1 MFFKTI
7 FRMEFRPRSLL
18 LLLCL
23 FSAET
28 ACRAEEIKTTGAIFL
43 NQVYGARAAALGGAM
58 AGVAEDGQTIFSNPA
73 GLARL
78 PQKELQLTHNEWYLG
93 LRSEALTFCGPLSPQ
108 DGAGIQAFFSYLTG
122 LEKTEGPES
131 GAGAFG
137 LYQGYVGA
145 AWGHAF
151 SSSLSVGAGV
161 KAVTESIDVYSAWT
175 AAADLGLFV
184 TELFPGLNGGITLK
198 HLGLP
203 LRLRQSGDP
212 LPASLGLG
220 VGYRG
225 FSPRLLLVAELEKP
239 WTQDLIG
246 KVGVEY
252 NFQDLIIFR
261 AGYTVSALGGGLSPA
276 NNLSLGLGVEISDYK
291 IDYTF
296 QPGAELGNLHRIA
309 LTFPFGRSL
318 AEEEKNVRRLE
329 AKVKER
335 QDKIAATYWEQAE
348 VQYQRGNY
356 ESALAGFNKLLAL
369 QPMYPGARERI
380 AKIEN
385 RLKAQKA
392 EKHFSKAQKAYE
404 SGDYL
409 TSVLEWNK
417 VQEIL
422 PNYKETSRWLAQA
435 SQKLILEKN
444 PKAGVKKADSR
455 SYLFD
460 QGLEA
465 FKSGR
470 YAAALRS
477 WQDLLTF
484 DPGNTQV
491 KKYLQLARTKMEQEI
506 QDLAEEAQT
515 HWAEEEWVEAVRNW
529 RAILK
534 INPTH
539 PAGLEPLASHASK
552 LGELASQLVMRSVEA
567 YASNNLNDA
576 VANLKDA
583 LVLEPENPKAL
594 KNLKHVQDKLK
605 ELSNFQR

>member
-1 MFFKTI
+1 MSSKNI
-7 FRMEFRPRSLL
+7 FHIAFRPQSLL

-23 FSAET
+23 VSAEP
-28 ACRAEEIKTTGAIFL
+28 ACRAEEAETTGAVFL

-58 AGVAEDGQTIFSNPA
+58 SGVAEDGQAIFSNPA

-78 PQKELQLTHNEWYLG
+78 PQKELQLSHNEWYLG
-93 LRSEALTFCGPLSPQ
+93 LRSEALAFCGPLTPQ
-108 DGAGIQAFFSYLTG
+108 DGMGIQAFFSYLNG
-122 LEKTEGPES
+122 LEKTEGPAS
-131 GAGAFG
+131 GSGSFG
-137 LYQGYVGA
+137 IYQGYIGA

-151 SSSLSVGAGV
+151 SPSLSAGAGV
-161 KAVTESIDVYSAWT
+161 KAVTEGIDVYSGWT
-175 AAADLGLFV
+175 AAADLGVFAS
-184 TELFPGLNGGITLK
+184 ELLPGLTGGVTLK
-198 HLGLP
+198 HLGPP

-239 WTQDLIG
+239 WTRDLIG
-246 KVGVEY
+246 KAGLEY

-261 AGYTVSALGGGLSPA
+261 GGYVVSALGGGLSPA

-296 QPGAELGNLHRIA
+296 QPGAELGNLHRVS

-348 VQYQRGNY
+348 VQYQHGDY
-356 ESALAGFNKLLAL
+356 ESALTGFTKLLAL
-369 QPMYPGARERI
+369 QPMYPGVHERM

-385 RLKAQKA
+385 RVKVQKA
-392 EKHFSKAQKAYE
+392 EKYFSQAQRAYE
-404 SGDYL
+404 AGDYL

-422 PNYKETSRWLAQA
+422 PNYKETSRWLSQA
-435 SQKLILEKN
+435 NQKLILEKN

-455 SYLFD
+455 AYLFD

-465 FKSGR
+465 FKAGR
-470 YAAALRS
+470 YTAALRS
-477 WQDLLTF
+477 WQNLLML
-484 DPGNTQV
+484 DPGNAQV

-506 QDLAEEAQT
+506 QELAEEAQT
-515 HWAEEEWVEAVRNW
+515 HWAAEEWVEAVRNW
-529 RAILK
+529 RSILK
-534 INPTH
+534 INPAH
-539 PAGLEPLASHASK
+539 PAGLEPLASHAAK

-605 ELSNFQR
+605 ELSNFQQ